1 MAYADYKFYREVYRG
16 TLSEVEFARLSER
29 ASDYIDSRTNYILK
43 NAGIPDEMSER
54 VQKACCAL
62 AETIR
67 GNERGG
73 VKTSEK
79 VGNYSVSY
87 AATAQRTA
95 AQKLDDTIQ
104 LYLADLVKA
113 VKWI

>member
-1 MAYADYKFYREVYRG
+1 MAYADYKFYREVYCG
-16 TLSEVEFARLSER
+16 TLSEADFVRLSER
-29 ASDYIDSRTNYILK
+29 ASDYIDGRTGYILK
-43 NAGIPDEMSER
+43 KAGITDEMSER

-62 AETIR
+62 ADTIL
-67 GNERGG
+67 GNEQGG

-87 AATAQRTA
+87 AAGAQRSD

-104 LYLADLVKA
+104 LYLADLIKA
-113 VKWI
+113 VGWI

>member
-1 MAYADYKFYREVYRG
+1 MAYADYKFYREEYRG
-16 TLSEVEFARLSER
+16 TLSEAEFVRLSER
-29 ASDYIDSRTNYILK
+29 ASDYIDGRTGYILK
-43 NAGIPDEMSER
+43 KAGIPDEMSER
-54 VQKACCAL
+54 VKKACCAL
-62 AETIR
+62 ADTLKS
-67 GNERGG
+67 NERGG

-87 AATAQRTA
+87 AAGTQRSD
-95 AQKLDDTIQ
+95 AQKLDDAVQ

>member
-1 MAYADYKFYREVYRG
+1 MAYADYDFYKNIYRG
-16 TLSEVEFARLSER
+16 TLSEAEFARLSER
-29 ASDYIDSRTNYILK
+29 ASDYIDSRTEYILK
-43 NAGIPDEMSER
+43 KAGISDEMSER

-62 AETIR
+62 ADTIR
-67 GNERGG
+67 GNKRGG

-87 AATAQRTA
+87 AAGTQRSD